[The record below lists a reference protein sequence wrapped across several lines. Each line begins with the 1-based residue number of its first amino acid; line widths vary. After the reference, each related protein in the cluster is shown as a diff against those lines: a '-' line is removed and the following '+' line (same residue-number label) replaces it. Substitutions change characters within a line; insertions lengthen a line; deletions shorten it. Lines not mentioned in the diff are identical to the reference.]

1 MPHSPLA
8 TNLLPHRVVYDAM
21 QQNRTTMTLRRTLAA
36 ALAALPAVLSFA
48 VYSARLSDFA
58 LDLHADDL
66 DLQLQERNDD

>member
-1 MPHSPLA
+1 
-8 TNLLPHRVVYDAM
+8 M
-21 QQNRTTMTLRRTLAA
+21 QQNTPIMTLRRTLAA
-36 ALAALPAVLSFA
+36 ALAALPAALTFA